1 MDAYFYEAFEEEEEA
16 LRRHLGPA
24 LSFDFT
30 SRTIQ
35 EAGHTAPPAR
45 LISIR
50 TQSIVPVEWSQA
62 IDGILSRSTGY
73 DHLKAYQ
80 SKIQKPLPLGFLEEY
95 ATQAVAEHAVLLMM
109 SLFRKL
115 PRQMKQILQFQRDGL
130 TGQECRGKNLLVVG
144 VGRIGSEIVRIGQ
157 GIGMNVC
164 GVDLIQRFDSLRYL
178 EKEDGIAWADAILCA
193 MNLTESNRGYFSY
206 SLLKKSKPGT
216 VFINIAR
223 GEHAPTADLI
233 KLAEEHHLGG
243 IGLDVYEN
251 EPDVASGLRSG
262 MNPASS
268 QVLHLLSFTNV
279 LLTPHNAFNAI
290 EAVERKSKFTAEQVD
305 FFLRNK
311 KFKQQ
316 L

>member
-35 EAGHTAPPAR
+35 EAGHMAPPAR

-130 TGQECRGKNLLVVG
+130 TGQECCGKNLLVVG

-223 GEHAPTADLI
+223 GEHSPTADLI

-268 QVLHLLSFTNV
+268 QVLHLLSLTNV
-279 LLTPHNAFNAI
+279 LLTPHNAFNTI
-290 EAVERKSKFTAEQVD
+290 EAVERKSKFTAEQMD

-311 KFKQQ
+311 KFKWQ